1 MDKLAKMFMKKAEG
15 DLSSAKILLEAER
28 YSDAAYHSQQ
38 AAETAVKALLI
49 LNKVD
54 VREHIVSQH
63 FVRNIG
69 QLLPPTDEKILGKII
84 EALVRLEQH
93 WIKPRYPYITSRFEW
108 DPEVGYTL
116 DKAAEAVKTGEFV
129 ISQIKKWG
137 QELFAFEL

>member
-1 MDKLAKMFMKKAEG
+1 M
-15 DLSSAKILLEAER
+15 
-28 YSDAAYHSQQ
+28 
-38 AAETAVKALLI
+38 
-49 LNKVD
+49 
-54 VREHIVSQH
+54 
-63 FVRNIG
+63 
-69 QLLPPTDEKILGKII
+69 
-84 EALVRLEQH
+84 RLEQH